1 MPDASDPQKPDP
13 SQSEIA
19 RGTPPART
27 PETLPD
33 TLPDNTDLQPDQQPV
48 RGTPDMSR
56 PGTDS

>member
-33 TLPDNTDLQPDQQPV
+33 NTDLQPDQQPV